1 LIKGSSSGIVPR
13 ETPSLCS
20 TWNNST
26 VEVQLAKVL
35 AVANQ
40 KGGVGKTTTAINLAA
55 GLALAERNALLIDLD
70 PQGNATTGLGVE
82 KTSLQRTIYH
92 VLLEDLSIQEAVVK
106 TELSCLDLVPA
117 DIDLVGAEI
126 ELVTTS
132 EREHRL
138 KSGLEAVA
146 SKYDFI
152 VIDCPPSLGL
162 LTLNALTAARAA
174 LVPLQC
180 EYYSMEGLAHIL
192 RTVNL
197 VKEKL
202 NPALAVEGVVL
213 TMFDGRTS
221 LAAQVKSEVQGHLG
235 SQVLQTII
243 PRNVRITEAPS
254 HGKPIMLYDLKSP
267 GSVAYLELTKEVL
280 GHES

>member
-1 LIKGSSSGIVPR
+1 L
-13 ETPSLCS
+13 T
-20 TWNNST
+20 
-26 VEVQLAKVL
+26 KVL

-55 GLALAERNALLIDLD
+55 GLALAERTTLLVDLD

-82 KTSLQRTIYH
+82 KTNLRRTIYH
-92 VLLEDLSIQEAVVK
+92 VLLEDLPIQEAVVK
-106 TELSCLDLVPA
+106 TELSFLDLVPA

-126 ELVTTS
+126 ELVTTP

-146 SKYDFI
+146 SNYDFI

-162 LTLNALTAARAA
+162 LTLNALTAAKAA

-192 RTVNL
+192 RTVGL

-235 SQVLQTII
+235 SQVLQTVI

-280 GHES
+280 SHES